1 MKVLLC
7 SQIHGPKGLAFASGI
22 CFPIGL
28 AYIAS
33 MLKDHD
39 VTIFDS
45 NVEEKPLEKLSKLLN
60 NEEPE
65 VVGISLR
72 NIDLLNPPDI
82 VPDYYVH
89 FKSMINLVK
98 EEAPSSKIAVGGT
111 GFSLFSKEIMEENLA
126 IDYGIVSNAE
136 TTIYN
141 LLRNMDHP
149 ERVRNLTLRA
159 SNRIVFTGKE
169 EATDFDNLPA
179 PSREQFDMRS
189 YRNKPFSMGIQSKR
203 GCTFRCSY
211 CPDPFLGNYCLQK
224 RSPKK
229 VVDEI
234 ESLANDYN
242 VYSFFFVDSIFNYP
256 LEHAREIC
264 NEIKRRNLDV
274 QWQAYFREDFLNQ
287 RFMREA
293 SNAGCSLFEFHSDG
307 SCDKVLTMLKKN
319 IKIKDIE
326 RTIDLIHTVDN
337 AKVGYNFF
345 YDLPENNPENLF
357 ALTRLTA
364 KILSTCRDR
373 LAYLALT
380 RMRIFPHTS
389 LYKIALRQ
397 GKINKNTNLLNSV
410 YYKSNS
416 SKVQEKYISILDKLS
431 YNLTKNTKDMSSQP
445 QKMPQS
451 FPIKS

>member
-7 SQIHGPKGLAFASGI
+7 SQYHGPEGLIFASGI

-33 MLKDHD
+33 VLKDHE
-39 VTIFDS
+39 VTIFDA
-45 NVEEKPLEKLSKLLN
+45 NLAKKPLERLSELLDR
-60 NEEPE
+60 EEPE
-65 VVGISLR
+65 VIGISLR
-72 NIDLLNPPDI
+72 NIDLLNPPDAE
-82 VPDYYVH
+82 PDYYGH

-98 EEAPSSKIAVGGT
+98 QRAPNSKIVVGGT
-111 GFSLFSKEIMEENLA
+111 GFSLFSREIMEENRE
-126 IDYGIVSNAE
+126 IDYGAISNAE
-136 TTIYN
+136 VAISN
-141 LLRNMDHP
+141 LLKNLDHP
-149 ERVRNLTLRA
+149 ERVKNLILR
-159 SNRIVFTGKE
+159 SKNGIIFTGRE
-169 EATDFDNLPA
+169 EPTDFDLLPS
-179 PSREQFDMRS
+179 PSRNLFDIDS
-189 YRNKPFSMGIQSKR
+189 YNKKPFSIGIQSKR
-203 GCTFRCSY
+203 GCAFRCSY
-211 CPDPFLGNYCLQK
+211 CPDPFLGDYCLQR

-234 ESLANDYN
+234 EGLVNDYN
-242 VYSFFFVDSIFNYP
+242 VDSFFFVDSIFNYP

-264 NEIKRRNLDV
+264 NEIKKRNLDV
-274 QWQAYFREDFLNQ
+274 QWQAYFREDFLNP

-293 SNAGCSLFEFHSDG
+293 SNAGCRLFEFHSDG
-307 SCDKVLTMLKKN
+307 SCDKVLTMLKKD
-319 IKIKDIE
+319 IEIKDIE

-337 AKVGYNFF
+337 ARVGYNFF

-416 SKVQEKYISILDKLS
+416 SKVQEKYISLLDKLS
-431 YNLTKNTKDMSSQP
+431 YNLTKNAKDVLSQP
-445 QKMPQS
+445 QKMPQP
-451 FPIKS
+451 FPIES